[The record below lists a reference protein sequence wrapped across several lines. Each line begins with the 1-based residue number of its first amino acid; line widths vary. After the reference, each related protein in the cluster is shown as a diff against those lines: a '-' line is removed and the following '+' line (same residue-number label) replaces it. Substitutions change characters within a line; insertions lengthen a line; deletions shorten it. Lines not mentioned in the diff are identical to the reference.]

1 MRSEDRSIYHMSPP
15 VRFFLLLG
23 ITAISLIIGG
33 LITFSIVAGFLHV
46 SFAETQV
53 ALLDAKNAHIAL
65 FANAFASLIA
75 FLLPSIAIAFF
86 TNGQIPQ
93 NMGFKP
99 VKSIRL
105 VYLVLLLSFVGLL
118 LSGSAASLT
127 EKIPVPADF
136 KAWATGLE
144 NTYKQAML
152 AMTKMNSIGDLLF
165 NIVAVAFIPAL
176 VEELFFRGALQK
188 TIKNWSGNAVMSIV
202 ITAII
207 FSAFHF
213 SYFGF
218 LSRMLLGI
226 LLGFIFEYSGSIWL
240 SMLMHFINNGI
251 AIITLYMVRDNQA
264 KVEKAMDETIPM
276 YWGIFAI
283 ALVIYLLQQIK
294 IEANYEGLDKNILE

>member
-1 MRSEDRSIYHMSPP
+1 MRSEDRSIYYMSPP

-23 ITAISLIIGG
+23 ITAISLILGG
-33 LITFSIVAGFLHV
+33 LITFSIVAGYLQV
-46 SFAETQV
+46 SFAETQL

-75 FLLPSIAIAFF
+75 FLVPSIAVAFF
-86 TNGQIPQ
+86 TNGSIAK

-99 VKSIRL
+99 ISTIKL
-105 VYLVLLLSFVGLL
+105 VYWVLLLSFVGLV
-118 LSGSAASLT
+118 LSGAAASLT
-127 EKIPVPADF
+127 EKIPVPAQF

-152 AMTKMNSIGDLLF
+152 AMTKMNSIGDLIF
-165 NIVAVAFIPAL
+165 NIIAVALIPAF

-188 TIKNWSGNAVMSIV
+188 TIKNWSGNVVMSIV

-226 LLGFIFEYSGSIWL
+226 LLGFIYEYSGSIWL
-240 SMLMHFINNGI
+240 SILMHFINNAI
-251 AIITLYMVRDNQA
+251 AIITLYTVRGNQVQ
-264 KVEKAMDETIPM
+264 VEKAMDESIPM

-294 IEANYEGLDKNILE
+294 KDANYEGLDKNLLE